1 MEKKNIILW
10 AKRVGF
16 LLIGIMMLLTLSF
29 NLLSVDI
36 LGLGKYASD
45 SGFSLLGFSSD
56 IMTGNYEFGAT
67 IIGIFSIFILIIAI
81 STIVVAIMQIAFAL
95 MGREDRLSGITNKL
109 EKVLVILCI
118 VFSFWYLIEG
128 VVYSAIAK
136 GEFDTFYSGNTWYT
150 VKCTTY
156 AYLPFIFM
164 ALLVGGYY
172 STSYFA
178 NKQVETCVVG
188 KKKTN
193 VKNDMQKLELLKQY
207 KVMLDNN
214 IITQEEFEE
223 KKKEIL

>member
-1 MEKKNIILW
+1 MEKRDIFLW

-16 LLIGIMMLLTLSF
+16 LLIGIMMILTLCF
-29 NLLSVDI
+29 TLLSADI
-36 LGLGKYASD
+36 LGLRNYASD

-56 IMTGNYEFGAT
+56 IMTKNYAFGAT

-81 STIVVAIMQIAFAL
+81 ATIVVAIMQIVFAL

-128 VVYSAIAK
+128 VVYSAIAQSQ
-136 GEFDTFYSGNTWYT
+136 FDTYYSGGTWYS
-150 VKCTTY
+150 VECTTY

-164 ALLVGGYY
+164 VILAGGYY
-172 STSYFA
+172 AISYFL
-178 NKQVETCVVG
+178 NKDGQVGVIG
-188 KKKTN
+188 KKKAS
-193 VKNDMQKLELLKQY
+193 VKNDMKKLGLLKQY
-207 KVMLDNN
+207 KFMLDNN